1 MSNSAADDVS
11 WTSALDGVVAETAAG
26 RLLPGVHR
34 CLLRVE
40 TPRQPEGWT
49 GTATTHRNDHAG
61 LDTEA
66 ASRIASVTK
75 MMTATAL
82 LVLAD
87 QGRCRL
93 DDPTGRHLPSDV
105 SDRPRR
111 LTVHAGAR
119 GGVVAAQVRWSSV

>member
-75 MMTATAL
+75 MMTATACWYWPIRAAAGSTIR
-82 LVLAD
+82 LVVTSPA
-87 QGRCRL
+87 
-93 DDPTGRHLPSDV
+93 TS
-105 SDRPRR
+105 
-111 LTVHAGAR
+111 LTVHAG
-119 GGVVAAQVRWSSV
+119 